1 MDPTASYYITTL
13 TTAFKN
19 IAPVL
24 AFIIGGYFVFVKL
37 PFLFLKKS
45 MDDQKKKLH
54 EENKD
59 LLPSEKKYSVEDYKE
74 FQRKLKL
81 MNGSLDSSFSKDKVL
96 ELPGQK
102 RVGTKQEQKREQQKE
117 RDQQEKKTEQKKQ
130 DPPKKPDPSASQSPE
145 EVLGFK
151 ANESF
156 TKSELKKRYFELL
169 KQNHPDRVASMG
181 QDFKRLAEKN
191 TKEINRAYDKLKDKA
206 S

>member
-1 MDPTASYYITTL
+1 MDPTVNYYVTTL

-24 AFIIGGYFVFVKL
+24 VFIIGGYFVFVKL

-45 MDDQKKKLH
+45 MDDQKKKLQ

-59 LLPSEKKYSVEDYKE
+59 LVAPEKKYSVEDYKE
-74 FQRKLKL
+74 FQRKMKL
-81 MNGSLDSSFSKDKVL
+81 MNGTSEPTSKSKVL
-96 ELPGQK
+96 ELPGQPK
-102 RVGTKQEQKREQQKE
+102 VEAKKEQPKE
-117 RDQQEKKTEQKKQ
+117 KPKQEKKQE
-130 DPPKKPDPSASQSPE
+130 PPKKPEPAQTQSPE
-145 EVLGFK
+145 EILGFK
-151 ANESF
+151 PNEKF

-181 QDFKRLAEKN
+181 QDFKKLAEKN
-191 TKEINRAYDKLKDKA
+191 TKDINRAYDKLKDKA

>member
-1 MDPTASYYITTL
+1 MDPTVNYYVTTL

-45 MDDQKKKLH
+45 MDDQKKKLN

-59 LLPSEKKYSVEDYKE
+59 LVAPEKKYSVEDYKE
-74 FQRKLKL
+74 FQRKMKL
-81 MNGSLDSSFSKDKVL
+81 MNGEPSAPQKGKVL
-96 ELPGQK
+96 ELPGQPK
-102 RVGTKQEQKREQQKE
+102 VEAKKEQPKEKPKQEKRAEP
-117 RDQQEKKTEQKKQ
+117 
-130 DPPKKPDPSASQSPE
+130 PPKKPEPVQSQTPE
-145 EVLGFK
+145 EILGFK
-151 ANESF
+151 PNEKF

-181 QDFKRLAEKN
+181 NDFKKLAEKN
-191 TKEINRAYDKLKDKA
+191 TKDINRAYDKLKDKA

>member
-1 MDPTASYYITTL
+1 MDPTVNYYVTTL

-19 IAPVL
+19 VAPVL

-45 MDDQKKKLH
+45 MDDQKKKLQ

-59 LLPSEKKYSVEDYKE
+59 LVAPEKKYSVEDYKE
-74 FQRKLKL
+74 FQRKMKL
-81 MNGSLDSSFSKDKVL
+81 MNGTAEIAPAKNKVL
-96 ELPGQK
+96 ELPGQ
-102 RVGTKQEQKREQQKE
+102 QQKKE
-117 RDQQEKKTEQKKQ
+117 QPKEKPKQEKKQE
-130 DPPKKPDPSASQSPE
+130 PPKKPEPVQREAQSPE
-145 EVLGFK
+145 EILGFK
-151 ANESF
+151 PNERF

-181 QDFKRLAEKN
+181 QDFKKLAEKN
-191 TKEINRAYDKLKDKA
+191 TKDINRAYDKLKDKA